1 MKNLK
6 RLLIVLSVG
15 IGIAG
20 YFFYAELTTTS
31 ITVYHTNDVH
41 GHIETSAVLS
51 NFLKLQKKPFVLL
64 DAGDIFQGT
73 PEGDLTNGEVVVK
86 IMNELGYDAMVVGNH
101 ELDKGQKQ
109 LKKLIE
115 MANFSV
121 LGANVVDKRTRQKV
135 IWLEPY
141 YIKEI
146 YGVKI
151 GVLGL
156 TTSAMPYLTMPEVR
170 RGLEFQR
177 EVDAAKKYIPEL
189 KQKADLIIALTHT
202 GLSKDSEDDVFLAEN
217 TDGLDIIIGAHTHS
231 FLEKPINVKNS
242 MIVQAGCYGKCVG
255 KLDLKIRNKKIV
267 SKKYELISLNKKK
280 FGEDEELKKIIEKL
294 TSAISAKM
302 DSIVGSSSQNLSR
315 SATDGSGEIPLGNW
329 QTDVFRKITNSDIA
343 FQNAG
348 GIRADLPEGKLT
360 MRHIYELA
368 PFGNTIFTMKLTG
381 GQLKEILEKSVSG
394 KFGML
399 QVSGLKFKY
408 DKSRKEGDRVVEI
421 AVGNKPLNLKK
432 YYKIATNS
440 FVAKGGDDFNI
451 FKQGKEIR
459 DTGIIDR
466 DAQLLFVKK
475 YSPLKAQ
482 LEGRMVNITK
492 E

>member
-1 MKNLK
+1 MPHH
-6 RLLIVLSVG
+6 IG
-15 IGIAG
+15 IG
-20 YFFYAELTTTS
+20 
-31 ITVYHTNDVH
+31 
-41 GHIETSAVLS
+41 
-51 NFLKLQKKPFVLL
+51 
-64 DAGDIFQGT
+64 
-73 PEGDLTNGEVVVK
+73 
-86 IMNELGYDAMVVGNH
+86 
-101 ELDKGQKQ
+101 
-109 LKKLIE
+109 
-115 MANFSV
+115 
-121 LGANVVDKRTRQKV
+121 
-135 IWLEPY
+135 
-141 YIKEI
+141 EI

-156 TTSAMPYLTMPEVR
+156 TTCAMSYLTMPEVR
-170 RGLEFQR
+170 KGLEFQR
-177 EVDAAKKYIPEL
+177 ETDVAKKYIPEL
-189 KQKADLIIALTHT
+189 KQKADVLIALTHT

-217 TDGLDIIIGAHTHS
+217 TGGLDIIIGAHTHT
-231 FLEKPINVKNS
+231 FLENPIIVGNTI
-242 MIVQAGCYGKCVG
+242 IVQAGCYGKCVG
-255 KLDLKIRNKKIV
+255 KIVLKIRNKKIV
-267 SKKYELISLNKKK
+267 SKKYELISLNPKK
-280 FGEDEELKKIIEKL
+280 FGADEELKKIIENL
-294 TSAISAKM
+294 TKDISAKM
-302 DSIVGSSSQNLSR
+302 DGIVGSSAQQLSR
-315 SATDGSGEIPLGNW
+315 SASGRNGEIALGNW

-381 GQLKEILEKSVSG
+381 AQLKEILEKSVSG

-408 DKSRKEGDRVVEI
+408 DKSREAGNRVVEI
-421 AVGNKPLNLKK
+421 AVGNKPVSPKK
-432 YYKIATNS
+432 YYKVATNS

-482 LEGRMVNITK
+482 LEGRMINITNEK
-492 E
+492 